1 LRDIICAPSRPA
13 LLKQLWTLIVAL
25 MFAANLGVLV
35 HQAQH
40 HLRGDIVIQDDCA
53 LCQVANTMSAPPAPP
68 ALVLPVLVL
77 IAFAVAA
84 PAQVL
89 RAARKVLP
97 FRSRAPPVSVRV

>member
-1 LRDIICAPSRPA
+1 
-13 LLKQLWTLIVAL
+13 
-25 MFAANLGVLV
+25 
-35 HQAQH
+35 
-40 HLRGDIVIQDDCA
+40 
-53 LCQVANTMSAPPAPP
+53 MSAPPAPP

-89 RAARKVLP
+89 RAARNVLP